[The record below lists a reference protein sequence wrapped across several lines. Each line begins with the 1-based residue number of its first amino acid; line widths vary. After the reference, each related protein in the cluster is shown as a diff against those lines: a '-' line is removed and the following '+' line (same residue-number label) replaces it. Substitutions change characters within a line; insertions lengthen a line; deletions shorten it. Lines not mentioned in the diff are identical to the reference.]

1 MAAVQLLP
9 TVIGQVQGPQLQVSK
24 THLFLESETGKSI
37 SEDLEVTN
45 VGTTAVF
52 YEWRK
57 VVKGDYFKAKRS
69 DPIMR
74 FYCHYVRQT

>member
-1 MAAVQLLP
+1 VRLGRA
-9 TVIGQVQGPQLQVSK
+9 
-24 THLFLESETGKSI
+24 F

-57 VVKGDYFKAKRS
+57 VIKGDYFKAKRS